1 MPPLD
6 PSTDLLSAEIASRL
20 AEISKPDNTSLD
32 VFWAS
37 HARWPLPPSPSSSSS
52 SGAKSA
58 AGEDH
63 QQKERNGDI
72 EPVDEAEDD
81 SEQDEIHIGIFDS
94 SFNPPTLA
102 HLDIASTSFPHASTF
117 TFTSES
123 AAAEPDRGKTR
134 NRAGAG
140 HGKYTA
146 KLLLLSARNV
156 DKPPTNPGS
165 HSTSAEQQEADK
177 KAKENATGLQRVR
190 MMILQGRHMS
200 ESRSESTGMGESN
213 ENMAVAVL
221 NFPTFVGKSRII
233 HHWLDENLPR
243 LLSTPH
249 GRPPRIRL
257 TFLIGSDTLTR
268 LFRPAYYPAS
278 SSFPEIGPDMDSQLD
293 YFFKE
298 DRSRVVC
305 VRRYLTE
312 KERGEEEKFVREHEG
327 CRELVRSGGIRFVE
341 EKQDEQEQAA
351 GGVKK
356 GEEMGLISST
366 TVRERVQRANLGGAA
381 GDEDEEEAAVKALN
395 GLCIED
401 VARFIAREGLYRQS

>member
-1 MPPLD
+1 
-6 PSTDLLSAEIASRL
+6 
-20 AEISKPDNTSLD
+20 
-32 VFWAS
+32 
-37 HARWPLPPSPSSSSS
+37 
-52 SGAKSA
+52 
-58 AGEDH
+58 
-63 QQKERNGDI
+63 
-72 EPVDEAEDD
+72 
-81 SEQDEIHIGIFDS
+81 
-94 SFNPPTLA
+94 
-102 HLDIASTSFPHASTF
+102 
-117 TFTSES
+117 
-123 AAAEPDRGKTR
+123 
-134 NRAGAG
+134 
-140 HGKYTA
+140 
-146 KLLLLSARNV
+146 
-156 DKPPTNPGS
+156 
-165 HSTSAEQQEADK
+165 
-177 KAKENATGLQRVR
+177 
-190 MMILQGRHMS
+190 MS